1 VNLNFKFNLSSRGG
15 ALLTRGGAKADS
27 YVHAGTLAANKD
39 ARQAEPTRAL
49 THTKEVSREHHIPT
63 PG

>member
-1 VNLNFKFNLSSRGG
+1 VKLKLKFMLANGSLV
-15 ALLTRGGAKADS
+15 TRGGGKAAS

-49 THTKEVSREHHIPT
+49 THTKEVSCEHDMPM